1 MAVYDAHY
9 ASTRKDKPCSLY
21 PVCTHRI
28 SVNRSQHPRREIKPA
43 LRRREGKKKKNS
55 TTPPTKPQALLFL
68 NPRLRF
74 CLCPASAAAP
84 HPPSTPHSPPSTLN
98 PRPSVQAV
106 HDSSLHPLPQM
117 FSQSIHFCD
126 PISRWKKKKKP
137 PHKPL
142 MKCASYFFWMCQ
154 QFLAGWSDTT
164 SWRCLLCLCHRV
176 HAHVCVWGVVF
187 VVAYVD
193 LNIFTFFA
201 LLFLL
206 FLHGAEGKRPCHSS
220 TT

>member
-1 MAVYDAHY
+1 MLPVPCLHSSHQRQQIA
-9 ASTRKDKPCSLY
+9 ASSPRKQAGAEEKG
-21 PVCTHRI
+21 
-28 SVNRSQHPRREIKPA
+28 REK
-43 LRRREGKKKKNS
+43 EKNS

-126 PISRWKKKKKP
+126 PISRLKKKP

-176 HAHVCVWGVVF
+176 HAHVCVGGLCLW
-187 VVAYVD
+187 
-193 LNIFTFFA
+193 
-201 LLFLL
+201 LLM
-206 FLHGAEGKRPCHSS
+206 
-220 TT
+220 

>member
-1 MAVYDAHY
+1 MLPVPCLHSSHQRQQIAASSPRKQAGAEEKGREKEKKQHHSAHQTPGSAFFKPAPPLLPVPRLGCCAAPPPPPHIAHPPLSTQGHPSRLCMTARY
-9 ASTRKDKPCSLY
+9 IPCHKCFPKAST
-21 PVCTHRI
+21 
-28 SVNRSQHPRREIKPA
+28 SVT
-43 LRRREGKKKKNS
+43 L
-55 TTPPTKPQALLFL
+55 
-68 NPRLRF
+68 
-74 CLCPASAAAP
+74 SA
-84 HPPSTPHSPPSTLN
+84 
-98 PRPSVQAV
+98 
-106 HDSSLHPLPQM
+106 D
-117 FSQSIHFCD
+117 
-126 PISRWKKKKKP
+126 KKKP

-176 HAHVCVWGVVF
+176 HARVCVCVGGVVF